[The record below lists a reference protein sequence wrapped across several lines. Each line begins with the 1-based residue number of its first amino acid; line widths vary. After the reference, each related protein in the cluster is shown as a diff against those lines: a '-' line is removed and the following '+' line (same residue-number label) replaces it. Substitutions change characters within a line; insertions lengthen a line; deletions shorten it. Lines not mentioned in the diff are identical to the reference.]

1 MRGFHELAWLT
12 IAGGFTFGM
21 LLSLMAGSR
30 RTLVE
35 WLRLEPEQAGG
46 LLSVLS
52 LTLIPG
58 SITAGLLVD
67 LCGGKWIIALGSLL
81 ACISLLLLLSS
92 THQSYGR
99 CLSAIIV
106 AGLGASCLNV
116 GSAVLMP
123 RAFFDDNPVA
133 ATNLGFV
140 FVGLGAL
147 VTPVVADLLL
157 QIQRTG
163 YRKTLA
169 VFALACLVP
178 LGLAVIAPGE
188 PMPANGGGVHFEVFQ
203 RPSLWLA
210 GGVFILY
217 APLEAWLSASA
228 LPYLRRIGFRE
239 TGAAVLLALTWLAFL
254 GSRLVIAYWE
264 QTESLDPDST
274 HLVMLLLA
282 LIATVA
288 LGNMAGASRHDS
300 VTLWILL
307 VGVCLGPIYSSLVG
321 FLFLNFDPKVY
332 GSAYGTVYAIGTA
345 GGMLLTP
352 LFRPSEQKVAP
363 DKSVLWMLA
372 GISLSLIGM
381 ILAAWVS
388 RAE

>member
-12 IAGGFTFGM
+12 LAGGFVFGM

-35 WLRLEPEQAGG
+35 WLRLDPEQAGG

-58 SITAGLLVD
+58 CIAAGLLVD
-67 LCGGKWIIALGSLL
+67 ICGGKWIIALGSLL
-81 ACISLLLLLSS
+81 SSLSLLLLLSS
-92 THQSYGR
+92 TSQTYGR
-99 CLSAIIV
+99 CLAAMVV
-106 AGLGASCLNV
+106 AGAGASCLNV

-133 ATNLGFV
+133 ATNFGFV

-147 VTPVVADLLL
+147 VTPVVGDLLL

-163 YRKTLA
+163 YRQTLM
-169 VFALACLVP
+169 VFALACLFP
-178 LGLAVIAPGE
+178 FILALAAPGE
-188 PMPANGGGVHFEVFQ
+188 PMPTDGGNVHWGVFQ

-210 GGVFILY
+210 GAVFILY

-228 LPYLRRIGFRE
+228 LPYLRRIGFGE
-239 TGAAVLLALTWLAFL
+239 SGAAVLLVSTWLAFL
-254 GSRLVIAYWE
+254 GGRLVVAYWQ
-264 QTESLDPDST
+264 QTESLDPDSS

-288 LGNMAGASRHDS
+288 LGNMAGAARHDS
-300 VTLWILL
+300 VTFWMLL
-307 VGVCLGPIYSSLVG
+307 LGVCLGPIYSSLVG
-321 FLFLNFDPKVY
+321 FLFLNFDPRSY
-332 GSAYGTVYAIGTA
+332 GCAYGTVYAMGTA

-352 LFRPSEQKVAP
+352 LFRPREQKASP
-363 DKSVLWMLA
+363 DKPVLWMLA

-388 RAE
+388 RGE